1 MGNCGAMAR
10 TAYEGGAMSIWQ
22 TVTWNVAR
30 TGGFTAYVLLT
41 LAVAVGLALTMQL
54 QSPSHWPRLLNS
66 ELHNFLTLLS
76 AVFVVVHILAVWI
89 DPFTRF
95 GWSEVF
101 IPFVSHYRVTW
112 MALGIIALYL
122 GIAISISTWLRPL
135 IGYAWWRRLHILTLG
150 VYALVTI
157 HGIATGSDTQ
167 TWWGLAIYAG
177 SIALVGGLLCWR
189 LLVPINERG
198 RSHPVI
204 ASLLGLSILAGF
216 IFTVAGPLQ
225 PGWNAVANGA
235 TSGNS
240 LLQSVVPSTSRRVT
254 ATPQSS
260 TASNPFTTP
269 FTASLQG
276 TLTQNGPDTSGVET
290 LRINATLSNG
300 AQGILTITLKGTQE
314 DFGGQGSGLSIT
326 TTQVR
331 LSQDAAI
338 PLYQGYLTNLRSN
351 EYRWHMTA
359 LLAKAD
365 ASTSTSRVQLQI
377 EMQVDSSGQ
386 MTGVIQG
393 VPVQGSPSIPGTQ
406 QV

>member
-54 QSPSHWPRLLNS
+54 QSPSHWPRMLNS

-76 AVFVVVHILAVWI
+76 VVFVGVHILAVWI

-112 MALGIIALYL
+112 MALGILALYL
-122 GIAISISTWLRPL
+122 GIAIGISTWLRPL

-189 LLVPINERG
+189 LLVPVNERG

-204 ASLLGLSILAGF
+204 ASLVGLSILAGF

-235 TSGNS
+235 TSGNN

-254 ATPQSS
+254 ATPQGS
-260 TASNPFTTP
+260 TASNPFTVP

-300 AQGILTITLKGTQE
+300 AQGVLTIMLKGTQE
-314 DFGGQGSGLSIT
+314 DFDGQEGELSIT

-351 EYRWHMTA
+351 EYRWRMTA
-359 LLAKAD
+359 LLAKAG
-365 ASTSTSRVQLQI
+365 ASTNSVQLQI

-393 VPVQGSPSIPGTQ
+393 VPVQGSPTPGTQ